1 MTVSPGPGP
10 EAQFARSSGRAVS
23 YPTQPVDRTAHFL
36 PRVVRPGSGESD
48 LEWVTASGMGT
59 VHAITVN
66 RSKDPSYNIASSSW
80 TKVRA

>member
-1 MTVSPGPGP
+1 
-10 EAQFARSSGRAVS
+10 
-23 YPTQPVDRTAHFL
+23 
-36 PRVVRPGSGESD
+36 
-48 LEWVTASGMGT
+48 MGT